1 MFEHVFC
8 LEVVYMEIHDERS
21 EVEHRISHMLIL
33 SVTTASFICVTVRKY
48 YCISLRMINV
58 FTI

>member
-8 LEVVYMEIHDERS
+8 LEFHDERS
-21 EVEHRISHMLIL
+21 EVEHRISRMLIL
-33 SVTTASFICVTVRKY
+33 SVTTASFICVTVRNY

-58 FTI
+58 LVK